1 MELVFYY
8 LKKCIIIYNKTYNIY
23 GHERGVIIKKFIK
36 TLIIALVMF
45 TIFFTSTNITLSAS
59 GWGFSKNND
68 HEVPEIGKYKD
79 IIDGT
84 DSFYVGPNEKSVYLT
99 FDAGYDNGVL
109 EKILDTLKDK
119 NVKASFFVT
128 GDFVKRFPNLVL
140 RLVND
145 GHLVCNHSYSHKRIN
160 TLSKEVL
167 KNDLKKLEDEYYNLT
182 GLQMVNYFRPPEGEF
197 DRNSLLNV
205 QSLGYKTIF
214 WSIAYKDWDTNN
226 QSDVDYCVKTI
237 MNNLHNG
244 AIILMHSVSSSN
256 QKALSTVIEQITK
269 EGYTFKTVDSL

>member
-1 MELVFYY
+1 
-8 LKKCIIIYNKTYNIY
+8 
-23 GHERGVIIKKFIK
+23 
-36 TLIIALVMF
+36 MF
-45 TIFFTSTNITLSAS
+45 TIFFTSTNITLAAS
-59 GWGFSKNND
+59 GWGFKKNNN

-79 IIDGT
+79 IIEGT

-119 NVKASFFVT
+119 NIKASFFVT
-128 GDFVKRFPNLVL
+128 GDFVKRFPNLLL

-182 GLQMVNYFRPPEGEF
+182 GLHMVNYFRPPEGEF

-256 QKALSTVIEQITK
+256 QKALSTVIEQITN